1 VIDQMGVGVTA
12 FHPGDHVLIFCI
24 LSEVWTDEQTDLAVL
39 GREDFRLIVAF
50 HRLRKC

>member
-1 VIDQMGVGVTA
+1 VIDQMGVSVTA
-12 FHPGDHVLIFCI
+12 FHPGDHVLISSI

-39 GREDFRLIVAF
+39 GRDRLIVAF